1 MVFKIITKN
10 KFLYQYLASFTG
22 CLCIIST
29 GMHYG
34 WPSPAL
40 PILLSPD
47 SSIKISD
54 EEGAMIS
61 TIQEYGNVVGAPLAA
76 FIVDRI
82 GRKLCILSSAP
93 IFFIGWILMAKIN
106 SLSVVYACRFFAG
119 VADGIIYTALPMY
132 LGEITHPSVRGLSG
146 TLFQVF
152 FVFGSLMFNILGSL
166 VSLRMATYI
175 AASIPLIQILTF
187 SFMPESP
194 YYLVMRG
201 KVDEAEASL
210 KTLNNGEDISHTLK
224 DITSAINEKKNE
236 KPNRWEIFTEPSNR
250 KAIYISFGLRLFQQ
264 FTGITAL
271 NFYIQEIF
279 VELDVPMEP
288 STISIIYFGLQFIM
302 CSLVSIVIDSTGR
315 KPLLLYSFGGTALA
329 TITLASY
336 FFWSK
341 DLDLSGSNIRY
352 IPISAMFF
360 YIVIYN
366 VGLASTPMLT
376 LSEMFNARVKAVAI
390 CSADIFTSALII
402 LVSMFFQF
410 TKDNFGIY
418 VSFTTFTIVSILGG
432 LFVIYFVPET
442 KGMTLEQIQDYLKG
456 VKKEKIEL
464 A

>member
-1 MVFKIITKN
+1 MKSVFKFCK
-10 KFLYQYLASFTG
+10 QYLAIITG
-22 CLCIIST
+22 CLCIVST

-47 SSIKISD
+47 SPIKITN
-54 EEGAMIS
+54 EQGAMIS
-61 TIQEYGNVVGAPLAA
+61 TIQEYGNAVGAPLAA

-93 IFFIGWILMAKIN
+93 IFFIGWILMAQIN
-106 SLSVVYACRFFAG
+106 SLAVIYACRFFAG
-119 VADGIIYTALPMY
+119 VADGVTYTALPMY
-132 LGEITHPSVRGLSG
+132 LGEITHPNVRGLSG

-152 FVFGSLMFNILGSL
+152 YVFGLLMFNVLGSL

-175 AASIPLIQILTF
+175 AATIPLIQILTF

-201 KVDEAEASL
+201 KVGEAEASL
-210 KTLNNGEDISHTLK
+210 MTLNNGEDISHTLK
-224 DITSAINEKKNE
+224 DITSAINEKMNE
-236 KPNRWEIFTEPSNR
+236 KPSRWEIFTEPSNR
-250 KAIYISFGLRLFQQ
+250 KAIYITFGLRFFQQ

-271 NFYIQEIF
+271 NFYIQQIF

-288 STISIIYFGLQFIM
+288 STISIIYFGLQFIV
-302 CSLVSIVIDSTGR
+302 CSLVSIIIDWTGR
-315 KPLLLYSFGGTALA
+315 KPLLLYSLSGTALA
-329 TITLASY
+329 NITLASY

-352 IPISAMFF
+352 LPIGTVFF
-360 YIVIYN
+360 QIVIYN
-366 VGLASTPMLT
+366 MGLASTPMLL

-390 CSADIFTSALII
+390 CSADIFLSALII
-402 LVSMFFQF
+402 AVSMFFQF

-418 VSFTTFTIVSILGG
+418 VSFTTFSIFSILGG
-432 LFVIYFVPET
+432 LFVLYFVPET

-456 VKKEKIEL
+456 AKKENIEL

>member
-1 MVFKIITKN
+1 MVFKIIMKN
-10 KFLYQYLASFTG
+10 KYLYQYLATFTG
-22 CLCIIST
+22 CLCIVST

-47 SSIKISD
+47 SPIKITN
-54 EEGAMIS
+54 EQGAIIS
-61 TIQEYGNVVGAPLAA
+61 TFQEYGNVVGAPLAA

-93 IFFIGWILMAKIN
+93 IFFIGWILMAQIK
-106 SLSVVYACRFFAG
+106 SLAVIYACRFFAG
-119 VADGIIYTALPMY
+119 VADGLIFTALPMY

-146 TLFQVF
+146 TLFHVF

-175 AASIPLIQILTF
+175 AATIPLVQILTF

-210 KTLNNGEDISHTLK
+210 KTLNNGEDISNTLR
-224 DITSAINEKKNE
+224 DITSAINEKKNK
-236 KPNRWEIFTEPSNR
+236 KPSRWEILTEPSNR
-250 KAIYISFGLRLFQQ
+250 KAIYITFGLRFFQQ

-271 NFYIQEIF
+271 NSYIQQIF
-279 VELDVPMEP
+279 VELDVPMKP

-302 CSLVSIVIDSTGR
+302 CILVSIIIDSTGR

-329 TITLASY
+329 STTLACY

-341 DLDLSGSNIRY
+341 DLDLSGWNIRY
-352 IPISAMFF
+352 IPISAIFF
-360 YIVIYN
+360 YIFIYD
-366 VGLASTPMLT
+366 VGLASTPMLL
-376 LSEMFNARVKAVAI
+376 LSEMFNSRVKAVSI
-390 CSADIFTSALII
+390 CSADIFLSALII
-402 LVSMFFQF
+402 SVSMFFQY
-410 TKDNFGIY
+410 TKDNCGIY
-418 VSFTTFTIVSILGG
+418 VSFTTFSIVSILGG
-432 LFVIYFVPET
+432 LFVIFILPET

-456 VKKEKIEL
+456 AKKENIEQ